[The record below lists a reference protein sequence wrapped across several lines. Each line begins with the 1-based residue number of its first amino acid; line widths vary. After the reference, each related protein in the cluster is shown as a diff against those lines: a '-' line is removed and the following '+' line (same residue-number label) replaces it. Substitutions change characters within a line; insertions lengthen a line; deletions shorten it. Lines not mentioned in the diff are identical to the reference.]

1 LIALDPSH
9 PQPAAKLLDWCREY
23 LAASSLAQIDVGAAH
38 AGGYARVSTD
48 AQSLDAQ
55 MAALKPAGCER
66 VYAEKRSGAERSLLA
81 GGCGIKH
88 AR

>member
-1 LIALDPSH
+1 
-9 PQPAAKLLDWCREY
+9 
-23 LAASSLAQIDVGAAH
+23 
-38 AGGYARVSTD
+38 
-48 AQSLDAQ
+48 